1 MVMEPFAQIDN
12 ELARVSQVA
21 TAGYFLAL
29 RNRGTSPLMAFQTYP
44 QAWID
49 EYTDN
54 AYVLRDP
61 ITTWALTVGGT
72 IRWSSP
78 FLPDPFR
85 IFRKAAAHGLKY
97 GASIALGP
105 VGALTI
111 CSVARGDRE
120 LTDDEIALLH
130 GIVSGLHAM
139 VDLPRELTAAQR
151 EILATMADRLSVAKA
166 AQRLGVSDA
175 VVRARTRQVCAALF
189 AQTPEVAVQRAKD
202 YKLL

>member
-1 MVMEPFAQIDN
+1 MEAFAAIDA
-12 ELARVSQVA
+12 ELARIAQIA
-21 TAGYFLAL
+21 TAGYFVAL

-85 IFRKAAAHGLKY
+85 IFAKAAARGLTY
-97 GASIALGP
+97 GASIAIGP
-105 VGALTI
+105 IGALTI
-111 CSVARGDRE
+111 CSVARADRE
-120 LTDDEIALLH
+120 LTDDEIAALRA
-130 GIVSGLHAM
+130 IVTGLHEM
-139 VDLPRELTAAQR
+139 VKLPGDLTPTQK
-151 EILATMADRLSVAKA
+151 EILGVMADRLSVPDA
-166 AQRLGVSDA
+166 AVRLGLSEA
-175 VVRARTRQVCAALF
+175 VVRQRTRQVCNALF